1 MGIDS
6 DDTYLLASM
15 QILTQA
21 KSLSYH
27 RVRRNIM
34 PNRKAVLPELYS
46 PDSAG
51 IPALTGGK
59 CRACGYVFFPPQ
71 RYGCE
76 SCGAPPEKLEAA
88 ELRGCGRLHSY
99 ATVHLYQGKDIEAPF
114 TVGLIVL
121 DEGPAIRS
129 LLTSRTDDGLT
140 VGDRMN
146 SVLIAAGSDPDGN
159 EMVELRFARAEAG
172 R

>member
-34 PNRKAVLPELYS
+34 PNRKAVHPELYS
-46 PDSAG
+46 ADSAG
-51 IPALTGGK
+51 IPSLTGGK

-88 ELRGCGRLHSY
+88 ELRGYGRLHSY
-99 ATVHLYQGKDIEAPF
+99 ATVHLHQGKDIEAPF

-121 DEGPAIRS
+121 DDGPAIRS
-129 LLTSRTDDGLT
+129 LMTSRTDDGLT
-140 VGDRMN
+140 IGDRVS
-146 SVLIAAGSDPDGN
+146 SVLVAAGTDQEGN
-159 EMVELRFARAEAG
+159 EILEMRFARTEAG
-172 R
+172 K